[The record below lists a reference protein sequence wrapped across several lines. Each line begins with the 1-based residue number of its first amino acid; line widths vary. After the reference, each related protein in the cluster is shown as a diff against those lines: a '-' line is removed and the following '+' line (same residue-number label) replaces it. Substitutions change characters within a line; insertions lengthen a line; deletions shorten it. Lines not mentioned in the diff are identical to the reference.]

1 MASLRT
7 DATFGTG
14 GQSIIKTLKI
24 ATCVTGDT
32 VKWALPMKGYIPV
45 NESTTD
51 AITATYSTT
60 TQLFTIT
67 VANTPNIAIHII
79 Q

>member
-7 DATFGTG
+7 PASVAE
-14 GQSIIKTLKI
+14 GQSIVKVVRI

-32 VKWALPMKGYIPV
+32 VNVPINTKAVIPV

-51 AITATYSTT
+51 AITATLSAGVV
-60 TQLFTIT
+60 TIT
-67 VANTPNIAIHII
+67 VANTPNVAVWCLL
-79 Q
+79 